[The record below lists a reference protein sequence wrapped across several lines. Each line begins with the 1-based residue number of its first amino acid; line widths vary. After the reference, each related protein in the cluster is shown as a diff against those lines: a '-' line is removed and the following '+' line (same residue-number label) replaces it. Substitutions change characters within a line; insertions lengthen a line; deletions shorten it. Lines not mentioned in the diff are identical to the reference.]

1 MEKVNITQTDSISDH
16 HNDIDEHRDD
26 EASKMGMW
34 LFLFTEL
41 LLFGGLFL
49 VYIIYR
55 YMNQEAFAHAGTE
68 LDTNLGTI
76 NTIILITSSYTM
88 ALSIDAIK
96 IGESYKAKW
105 LLWTTILFALC
116 FLVVKYFEWT
126 AKIEHGLFPGSNNF
140 MALDSGEGLFFL
152 LYFFM
157 TGLHGIHIIAG
168 SVFIGFV
175 IYYIN
180 NGEVNSGDYVLQEN
194 AGLYWHIVDII
205 WIFLFPLFY
214 LIA

>member
-1 MEKVNITQTDSISDH
+1 MEKVNITQTDSTSAH
-16 HNDIDEHRDD
+16 QEVVDEHRDD

-55 YMNQEAFAHAGTE
+55 YMNQDAFAHAGTE

-96 IGESYKAKW
+96 NDESYKAKW
-105 LLWTTILFALC
+105 LLWTTIMFASF
-116 FLVVKYFEWT
+116 FLVVKYFEWA
-126 AKIEHGLFPGSNNF
+126 AKIEHGLFPGSENF
-140 MALDSGEGLFFL
+140 MALDPGEGLFFL

-168 SVFIGFV
+168 SIFIGFV

-180 NGEVNSGDYVLQEN
+180 NGKVNSGDYVLQEN